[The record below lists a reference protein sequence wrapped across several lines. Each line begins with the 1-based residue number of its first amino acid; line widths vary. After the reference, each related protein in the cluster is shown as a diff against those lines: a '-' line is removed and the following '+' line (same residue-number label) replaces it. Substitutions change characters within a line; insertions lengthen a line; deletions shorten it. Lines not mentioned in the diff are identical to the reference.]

1 MGTYFFGRNPVRESL
16 EAGNVKVLYVSS
28 RLQNDKLAVLAQS
41 KQVPVK
47 FVSDNE
53 LTSMAQNPTHQG
65 FVAMCEDFATSS
77 LEDLIKGASSKKF
90 PLLLILD
97 GIEDPHNFGA
107 ILRDCDAFGV
117 DGVIV
122 KSRGEAPLNG
132 TVAKV
137 SAGAI
142 NYVKV
147 AVVVNLSQTLEKLKA
162 SGYWIVASD
171 GSAKQ
176 SYTEVDYKSPIAL
189 VVGSE
194 GFGIAPLVLKNS
206 DFIVKIPML
215 GHVNSLNASVAT
227 GILLAEI
234 MNSRD

>member
-1 MGTYFFGRNPVRESL
+1 MGTYIFGRNPTREAL
-16 EAGNVKVLYVSS
+16 EAGNVKILYVSS
-28 RLQNDKLAVLAQS
+28 RLQNDKLAAAAQE
-41 KQVPVK
+41 KEVPVK

-53 LTSMAQNPTHQG
+53 LTNIVKNTSHQG
-65 FVAMCEDFATSS
+65 FVAMCEDFVTSS
-77 LEDLIKGASSKKF
+77 LEDLIKGASGKKY

-107 ILRDCDAFGV
+107 VLRDCDAFGV

-147 AVVVNLSQTLEKLKA
+147 AVVVNLSQTIEKLKA
-162 SGYWIVASD
+162 NGYWIVASD

-176 SYTEVDYKSPIAL
+176 NFTEIDYKSPIAL

-215 GHVNSLNASVAT
+215 GHVNSLNVSVAA

-234 MNSRD
+234 AHSRN